1 MIETHTGPAF
11 GPAPVSF
18 RGRYSP
24 RPMMFAAAVVVATSA
39 TVTQVSDPVQ
49 AELAALRAELAEFAQ
64 SQASDALTTE
74 RAAEI
79 RSTVRDALAHASSRA
94 SLQGSGAT
102 AGYDNGFFMS
112 SADGNFSLC
121 VGALEQ
127 VRFVWE
133 FDTQSDMGFEN
144 RRNQLH
150 FGGHMFDPSWA
161 YRVVFNYSP
170 YTTPYGEDA
179 NTFTLA
185 DASITKQLGSGFGVV
200 TGQYRT
206 PFTRAT
212 LVGDG
217 VQLMAD
223 YSPMDY
229 DFSAGYQQG
238 IMGTWGSDSVR
249 AMVSVGNAIGAT
261 NSSWTSGTDI
271 SAVPPVFGDN
281 AETFNGAA
289 RVEWLV
295 AGGWVQFEKETS
307 FRGESFGMLLGAA
320 YLRSDSSGSGNYDVE
335 SAGDLVDGFTADATV
350 MFGGANLSVVY
361 AYRNGKEEDTPTSI
375 EIGEDEYGFSIQGG
389 AFLTDSVEFWGA
401 WNYLDVFRGDRVQ
414 GSYIQSGFNWYLHG
428 NGCKLTAQ
436 VCVPLEADGRAANQ
450 LYQRGAFG
458 EMSNFD
464 TSFLTQLQF
473 MF

>member
-1 MIETHTGPAF
+1 
-11 GPAPVSF
+11 
-18 RGRYSP
+18 
-24 RPMMFAAAVVVATSA
+24 MMFAAAVVVATSA

-79 RSTVRDALAHASSRA
+79 RSTVRDALADASSRT

-112 SADGNFSLC
+112 SADGNFSLR

-144 RRNQLH
+144 RRNQLD

-249 AMVSVGNAIGAT
+249 AMVSVGNAIGAS
-261 NSSWTSGTDI
+261 NSTWNEGPDFSML
-271 SAVPPVFGDN
+271 PPVFGNN

-295 AGGWVQFEKETS
+295 AGGWAQFDKETS
-307 FRGESFGMLLGAA
+307 FRGESFGMLLGGA
-320 YLRSDSSGSGNYDVE
+320 YLRSDSSGSGNYDVD
-335 SAGDLVDGFTADATV
+335 SSGDLVDGFTADATV
-350 MFGGANLSVVY
+350 MFGGANLSVAY
-361 AYRNGKEEDTPTSI
+361 AYRNGKQAEEVVPGGGAI
-375 EIGEDEYGFSIQGG
+375 ELGEDEYGFSIQGG

-401 WNYLDVFRGDRVQ
+401 WNYLDVFRGDGVQ

-450 LYQRGAFG
+450 LYQNGAFG
-458 EMSNFD
+458 ELSNFD

>member
-1 MIETHTGPAF
+1 
-11 GPAPVSF
+11 
-18 RGRYSP
+18 
-24 RPMMFAAAVVVATSA
+24 MMFAAAVVVATSA

-79 RSTVRDALAHASSRA
+79 RSTVRDALADASSRV

-112 SADGNFSLC
+112 SADGNFSLR

-144 RRNQLH
+144 RRNQLD

-238 IMGTWGSDSVR
+238 IMGTWGSDAIR

-261 NSSWTSGTDI
+261 NSSWTDGTDTGV
-271 SAVPPVFGDN
+271 APPIFGNN

-295 AGGWVQFEKETS
+295 AGVWAQFEKETS

-335 SAGDLVDGFTADATV
+335 SAGDLVDGFTADATM

-361 AYRNGKEEDTPTSI
+361 AYRNGKEEDTPASI
-375 EIGEDEYGFSIQGG
+375 ELGEDEYGFSIQGG
-389 AFLTDSVEFWGA
+389 AFLTESVEFWGA
-401 WNYLDVFRGDRVQ
+401 WNYLDVFRGEQVH
-414 GSYIQSGFNWYLHG
+414 GSYLQAGFNWYLHG

>member
-1 MIETHTGPAF
+1 MISL
-11 GPAPVSF
+11 VS
-18 RGRYSP
+18 
-24 RPMMFAAAVVVATSA
+24 VVVATSV
-39 TVTQVSDPVQ
+39 TVTQSSDTVQ

-64 SQASDALTTE
+64 LQASDALTTE

-79 RSTVRDALAHASSRA
+79 RATVRDALADASSRT

-102 AGYDNGFFMS
+102 AGYDNGFFVS
-112 SADGNFSLC
+112 SADGNFSLR
-121 VGALEQ
+121 VGVLEQ

-133 FDTQSDMGFEN
+133 FDTDADMGFEN
-144 RRNQLH
+144 RRNQLD
-150 FGGHMFDPSWA
+150 FGGNMFDPSWA

-238 IMGTWGSDSVR
+238 IMGTWGSDAIR

-261 NSSWTSGTDI
+261 NSSWTDGTDTGV
-271 SAVPPVFGDN
+271 APPIFGNN

-320 YLRSDSSGSGNYDVE
+320 YLRSDSSGSGNYDVD
-335 SAGDLVDGFTADATV
+335 SAGDLVDGFTADATM

-361 AYRNGKEEDTPTSI
+361 AYRNGKEEDTTTSI
-375 EIGEDEYGFSIQGG
+375 ELGEDEYGFSIQGG

>member
-1 MIETHTGPAF
+1 MIMT
-11 GPAPVSF
+11 
-18 RGRYSP
+18 
-24 RPMMFAAAVVVATSA
+24 AAVVVATSA
-39 TVTQVSDPVQ
+39 AVPQSSDPVQ
-49 AELAALRAELAEFAQ
+49 EELAALRAELVEFAQ
-64 SQASDALTTE
+64 LQASDALTTE

-79 RSTVRDALAHASSRA
+79 RATVRDALADASSRT
-94 SLQGSGAT
+94 SLQGSGAM

-112 SADGNFSLC
+112 SADGNFSLR
-121 VGALEQ
+121 VGVLEQ

-133 FDTQSDMGFEN
+133 FDTDADMGFEN
-144 RRNQLH
+144 RRNQLDV
-150 FGGHMFDPSWA
+150 GGHMFDPSWA

-261 NSSWTSGTDI
+261 NSSWTEGRDFSLL
-271 SAVPPVFGDN
+271 PPVFGNN

-295 AGGWVQFEKETS
+295 AGGWSQFEKETS

-320 YLRSDSSGSGNYDVE
+320 YLRSDSSGSGNYGVD
-335 SAGDLVDGFTADATV
+335 SAGDLVNGFTADATV
-350 MFGGANLSVVY
+350 MFGGANLSAAYV
-361 AYRNGKEEDTPTSI
+361 YRNGTEEDTSGSI
-375 EIGEDEYGFSIQGG
+375 ELGEDEYGFSIQGG
-389 AFLTDSVEFWGA
+389 AFLTESVEFWGA
-401 WNYLDVFRGDRVQ
+401 WNYLNVDRGQPVQ

-450 LYQRGAFG
+450 LYQQGAFG